1 MSPPVRAKSLQSC
14 PTLCNPM
21 DCSPPGSCLWNSP
34 GKNSGV
40 GCHVLQ
46 GIFPTQGSSLASP
59 ALAGRFF
66 TTNATWEALVSPPAH
81 LHFLISKEK
90 QEEEAGPSLQG
101 HVGPPGL
108 NLPAPT
114 VQGVADDVRF
124 GGVEAR
130 VEVDGDIWPGVQAA
144 AALEVHL
151 EPGGAVRLS
160 KGTSG
165 QSLPETLKA
174 ETKPRGALPLPA
186 CI

>member
-1 MSPPVRAKSLQSC
+1 MEFSRQEYWSGLPC
-14 PTLCNPM
+14 
-21 DCSPPGSCLWNSP
+21 PPGDFPDPGGVSCISCI
-34 GKNSGV
+34 GRQ
-40 GCHVLQ
+40 VLYHERHL
-46 GIFPTQGSSLASP
+46 G
-59 ALAGRFF
+59 
-66 TTNATWEALVSPPAH
+66 ALVSPPAH
-81 LHFLISKEK
+81 LHLLISKKK

-114 VQGVADDVRF
+114 VQGIADDVRF

-174 ETKPRGALPLPA
+174 ERKPRGELPLPA